1 MSNLPTDKIISS
13 FYSSS
18 QDCVKVIDG
27 DGMLMSFN
35 PHGLLMMEIDD
46 ESQVIGR
53 AWLDFWRGDVQDKAA
68 TALAKAQ
75 SGELARFEG
84 YCPTFKG
91 TMRYWEVSIAPL
103 FDDYGELVWL
113 LVISRDTTSQ
123 KELEKLAR
131 KQSKRIEQLEQ
142 RLLVVRN

>member
-35 PHGLLMMEIDD
+35 PHGLSMMEIDD
-46 ESQVIGR
+46 ESQVIGK

-68 TALAKAQ
+68 TALVKAQ

-91 TMRYWEVSIAPL
+91 TMKYWEVSIAPL
-103 FDDYGELVWL
+103 FDDYGQLMWL

-142 RLLVVRN
+142 QLLVVRN